1 MKKNKVVND
10 KQIKALERIR
20 RELISLS
27 LAPERYNDTSSNVR
41 MLFDVIIKSI
51 DSILAYWKK

>member
-27 LAPERYNDTSSNVR
+27 LAPERYNDASSNVG
-41 MLFDVIIKSI
+41 MLFNVIIQSI